1 MLTRQNHDG
10 LKDQYISV
18 FVEMRKHD
26 QLIKDLNTTWFLHV
40 FELRFLLNWIDKFV
54 HIKKGLYAGL
64 RYFCVQ
70 IPYKQN
76 F

>member
-10 LKDQYISV
+10 LKDHYISV

-40 FELRFLLNWIDKFV
+40 FELRFLLN
-54 HIKKGLYAGL
+54 
-64 RYFCVQ
+64 
-70 IPYKQN
+70 
-76 F
+76 